1 MSHPRLNRPP
11 VTVEEERLAERCAQ
25 GRVIVIDDD
34 ADWRDAIAYALE
46 LEGYAWESHA
56 SALSFLSA
64 QQQLEPAFPGPRCIL
79 CDVRMPGMDGLELQ
93 RHLLAQT
100 ATPFLLISGESGAR
114 EAATAFRAG
123 ALDFLTK
130 PVALDKLLD
139 AIDQALVVSRER
151 QSRAETL
158 AEMGGRVA
166 RLTPRE
172 LRVVRLVVE
181 GQTNPEIAATMHVA
195 LRTAKLYR
203 QRAIEKL
210 GVGTLAGLVRMADAL
225 GISCAQDS

>member
-1 MSHPRLNRPP
+1 MSHPRNRPP
-11 VTVEEERLAERCAQ
+11 VTVEEERLAQRCAQ

-34 ADWRDAIAYALE
+34 ADWCDAIASALD

-56 SALSFLSA
+56 SALAFLSA
-64 QQQLEPAFPGPRCIL
+64 QPQPAFPGPCCIL

-93 RHLLAQT
+93 RRLLEQT
-100 ATPFLLISGESGAR
+100 TTPFLLISGESGAR
-114 EAATAFRAG
+114 EAAMAFRAG

-130 PVALDKLLD
+130 PVALDKLLE
-139 AIDQALVVSRER
+139 AIERALAVSRER
-151 QSRAETL
+151 QRRAETM
-158 AEMGGRVA
+158 AEMRQRVA

-172 LRVVRLVVE
+172 LHVVRLVVA
-181 GQTNPEIAATMHVA
+181 GQTNPEIATTMHVA

-210 GVGTLAGLVRMADAL
+210 GVGTLADLVRMADAL
-225 GISCAQDS
+225 GITRAQDP

>member
-1 MSHPRLNRPP
+1 M
-11 VTVEEERLAERCAQ
+11 AARCAQ

-34 ADWRDAIAYALE
+34 ADWRDAIASALD

-56 SALSFLSA
+56 SALSFLA
-64 QQQLEPAFPGPRCIL
+64 ARHEQEPVFPGPCCIL

-93 RHLLAQT
+93 RQLLAQT

-130 PVALDKLLD
+130 PVALDTLLE
-139 AIDQALVVSRER
+139 AIDRALVVSRER
-151 QSRAETL
+151 QRRDETL
-158 AEMGGRVA
+158 AQMRRRVA
-166 RLTPRE
+166 QLTPRE

-181 GQTNPEIAATMHVA
+181 GRTNPEIAATMNVA

-203 QRAIEKL
+203 QRALDKL
-210 GVGTLAGLVRMADAL
+210 GASKLADLVRMTDAL
-225 GISCAQDS
+225 GI

>member
-1 MSHPRLNRPP
+1 MSHSRLNRTP
-11 VTVEEERLAERCAQ
+11 VTVEEERMAERCAQ

-34 ADWRDAIAYALE
+34 ADWRDAIASALE

-56 SALSFLSA
+56 SALSFLSSRQPA
-64 QQQLEPAFPGPRCIL
+64 QPAFPGPCCFL

-93 RHLLAQT
+93 TRLLAET
-100 ATPFLLISGESGAR
+100 TTPFLLISGESGAR

-130 PVALDKLLD
+130 PVALDKLLE
-139 AIDQALVVSRER
+139 AIDRALAVSRER
-151 QSRAETL
+151 RSRAEML
-158 AEMGGRVA
+158 AEMASRVSQ
-166 RLTPRE
+166 LTPRE

-181 GQTNPEIAATMHVA
+181 GLTNPEIAATMNVA

-210 GVGTLAGLVRMADAL
+210 GVSRLADLVRMADAL
-225 GISCAQDS
+225 GI

>member
-1 MSHPRLNRPP
+1 M
-11 VTVEEERLAERCAQ
+11 AERCAQ

-34 ADWRDAIAYALE
+34 DDWRDAIVGALD

-56 SALSFLSA
+56 SALSFLSSR
-64 QQQLEPAFPGPRCIL
+64 QQPEPAFPGPCCIL

-93 RHLLAQT
+93 RQLLAQT

-114 EAATAFRAG
+114 EAAAAFRAG

-130 PVALDKLLD
+130 PVGLDKLLE
-139 AIDQALVVSRER
+139 AIERALVVSRER
-151 QSRAETL
+151 QRRAETL
-158 AEMGGRVA
+158 AEMGRRVA
-166 RLTPRE
+166 QLTPRE

-181 GQTNPEIAATMHVA
+181 GQTNPEIAATMNVA

-210 GVGTLAGLVRMADAL
+210 GVSRLADLVRMADAL
-225 GISCAQDS
+225 GITRAQDP

>member
-1 MSHPRLNRPP
+1 M
-11 VTVEEERLAERCAQ
+11 AARCAQ

-34 ADWRDAIAYALE
+34 ADWRDAIASALD

-56 SALSFLSA
+56 SALSFLA
-64 QQQLEPAFPGPRCIL
+64 VRHEQEPVFPGPCCIL

-93 RHLLAQT
+93 RQLLAQT

-130 PVALDKLLD
+130 PVALDTLLE
-139 AIDQALVVSRER
+139 AIDRALVVSRER
-151 QSRAETL
+151 QRRDETL
-158 AEMGGRVA
+158 AQMRRRVA
-166 RLTPRE
+166 QLTPRE

-181 GQTNPEIAATMHVA
+181 GRTNPEIAATMNVA

-203 QRAIEKL
+203 QRALDKL
-210 GVGTLAGLVRMADAL
+210 GASKLADLVRMTDAL
-225 GISCAQDS
+225 GI